1 MVPSEFPGLARLAK
15 DAGQEATAIEVLPGD
30 VGRRR
35 YLRLTLASGGTLLGV
50 VYPPEEADSRRRWLA
65 AHAALLG
72 CVRVP
77 RIVADDGAGAQL
89 LEDFGSR
96 DLASLL
102 AEEAGS
108 RRPWLAKASDAAAAI
123 AALPDPGINPPFD
136 AAFFRRELEL
146 AREAVFDLHLQEPLS
161 SAEKDIHD
169 RWADALCEEISRHPK
184 ALCHRD
190 FHGNNLFPTGEA
202 VAAIDFQDMRV
213 GPDAYDLASL
223 LWERTTL
230 SWMAEAPAEDV
241 RARFCRARGLLAS
254 DFSRRFDRVLLQ
266 RAWKVCGT
274 FARAL
279 ALGKGDV
286 YRSYLPGEVRL
297 VRRLL
302 SDSPPDRAFGRLFEE
317 RVARVLS

>member
-1 MVPSEFPGLARLAK
+1 MIPAEFPGLARLVREVRCPLA
-15 DAGQEATAIEVLPGD
+15 AVEVLPGD

-35 YLRLTLASGGTLLGV
+35 YLRLTLDGGGTLLGV
-50 VYPPEEADSRRRWLA
+50 VYPPEEADARRRWLVA
-65 AHAALLG
+65 RAALEG
-72 CVRVP
+72 SVRVP
-77 RIVADDGAGAQL
+77 RVIAEGDAGAQL
-89 LEDFGSR
+89 VEDLGNG

-102 AEEAGS
+102 AGDPGHRQA
-108 RRPWLAKASDAAAAI
+108 WLAKASDAAAAI
-123 AALPDPGINPPFD
+123 AVLPDPKINPPFD
-136 AAFFRRELEL
+136 AAFFRRELEM
-146 AREAVFDLHLQEPLS
+146 AREAVFDLHLVRPLS
-161 SAEKDIHD
+161 PTEKEIHD
-169 RWADALCEEISRHPK
+169 HWADALCDEITRHPK

-190 FHGNNLFPTGEA
+190 FHGNNLFPAGET
-202 VAAIDFQDMRV
+202 VAAIDFQDLRV

-230 SWMAEAPAEDV
+230 SWMTETTAGAI
-241 RARFCRARGLLAS
+241 RARFCRARGLSES

-279 ALGKGDV
+279 ALGKGEV
-286 YRSYLPGEVRL
+286 YRSYLPGEVGL

-302 SDSPPDRAFGRLFEE
+302 SDSQQDRAFRGLFEE

>member
-1 MVPSEFPGLARLAK
+1 MIPAEFPGLERLVHE
-15 DAGQEATAIEVLPGD
+15 AGFVLAAVEVLPGD

-35 YLRLTLASGGTLLGV
+35 YLRLTSKGGATLLGV
-50 VYPPEEADSRRRWLA
+50 VYPPEETDSRRRWLA
-65 AHAALLG
+65 ARTALEG
-72 CVRVP
+72 SVRVP
-77 RIVADDGAGAQL
+77 RVVAQDEAGVQL
-89 LEDFGSR
+89 VEDFGSA

-102 AEEAGS
+102 TGQAGE
-108 RRPWLAKASDAAAAI
+108 RQGWLAKASDAAAAI
-123 AALPDPGINPPFD
+123 AVLPDPKINPPFD
-136 AAFFRRELEL
+136 TAFFRRELEL
-146 AREAVFDLHLQEPLS
+146 AREAVFDLHLASPLS
-161 SAEKDIHD
+161 PTEKDIHD
-169 RWADALCEEISRHPK
+169 RWADALCEEIVRHPK

-190 FHGNNLFPTGEA
+190 FHGNNLFPAGET

-230 SWMAEAPAEDV
+230 SWMTEAMAGAI
-241 RARFCRARGLLAS
+241 RARFCRSRGLSES

-279 ALGKGDV
+279 ALGKGEV
-286 YRSYLPGEVRL
+286 YRSYLPGEVGL

-302 SDSPPDRAFGRLFEE
+302 SDAPQDRSFRRLFEE

>member
-1 MVPSEFPGLARLAK
+1 MIPAEFPGLADLVREARCALA
-15 DAGQEATAIEVLPGD
+15 AVEVLPGD

-35 YLRLTLASGGTLLGV
+35 YLRLTLEGGGTLLGV

-65 AHAALLG
+65 ARAALEG
-72 CVRVP
+72 SVRVP
-77 RIVADDGAGAQL
+77 RVIAEDGAGAQL
-89 LEDFGSR
+89 VEDFGSG

-102 AEEAGS
+102 TAEAGQ
-108 RRPWLAKASDAAAAI
+108 RQAWLAKASDAAAAI
-123 AALPDPGINPPFD
+123 AVLADPKINPAFD

-146 AREAVFDLHLQEPLS
+146 AREAVFDLHLASPLS
-161 SAEKDIHD
+161 PAEKDIHE
-169 RWADALCEEISRHPK
+169 RWADALCDEISRHPK

-190 FHGNNLFPTGEA
+190 FHGNNLFPAGET

-230 SWMAEAPAEDV
+230 SWMTETMAGAI
-241 RARFCRARGLLAS
+241 RARFCRARGLSES

-279 ALGKGDV
+279 ALGKGEV
-286 YRSYLPGEVRL
+286 YRSYLPGEVGL

-302 SDSPPDRAFGRLFEE
+302 SDSPQDRGFRRLFGE